1 MKERI
6 YKYNSQLSEVTNF
19 IKKDLVEYF
28 KEVDY
33 LTPNNEIQIIEIN
46 NEQHL
51 NKIITGS
58 SFYVILTDY
67 VFENNK
73 CIFEYKKHK
82 AIYRGHSY
90 NTKKRILSHLA
101 NKKYNS
107 LRKKNESNY
116 KVCLKIE
123 DGINGININDK
134 PYNTW
139 KWIVIIFKMKKSNK
153 VIREQAEYAF
163 DKIYKKPCKSRE

>member
-1 MKERI
+1 MKEQI
-6 YKYNSQLSEVTNF
+6 SKYTSQLSEIINF
-19 IKKDLVEYF
+19 IKKDLIEYF

-46 NEQHL
+46 NELHL
-51 NKIITGS
+51 DRIIIGS

-67 VFENNK
+67 VFGNNK
-73 CIFEYKKHK
+73 CLFEYKKHK

-90 NTKKRILSHLA
+90 NTKKRLLSHLA

-107 LRKKNESNY
+107 LRRKNEPNY

-123 DGINGININDK
+123 DGVNGININEK

-139 KWIVIIFKMKKSNK
+139 NWIVIIHKMKKSNT
-153 VIREQAEYAF
+153 VMREQAEYAF
-163 DKIYKKPCKSRE
+163 DKI